1 MLVNTARG
9 GLVDEAALL
18 EAVRSGQVA
27 AAGLDSFAVEPMA
40 APHPF
45 HGEPN
50 IVLSP
55 HIGGVTAM
63 PTSTWA
69 WVRRAT
75 CWRCCDVMGG
85 QVDFM
90 FGTVA
95 ATSPLIASGKLRALA
110 ISSPKRSQRLPNVP
124 TIAESVVP
132 GYEAFEWHG
141 VFVPSGTPPDI
152 VARLQKAVAES
163 LQDEDVKK
171 RFSDVGAQPI
181 GSTPA
186 EFADYLKKEDARW
199 GEVVRKGNIKLD

>member
-1 MLVNTARG
+1 
-9 GLVDEAALL
+9 
-18 EAVRSGQVA
+18 
-27 AAGLDSFAVEPMA
+27 MA

-45 HGEPN
+45 HGEAN

-55 HIGGVTAM
+55 HIGGVTADAYVNM
-63 PTSTWA
+63 GS
-69 WVRRAT
+69 VRRSARRGT
-75 CWRCCDVMGG
+75 CWRCW
-85 QVDFM
+85 
-90 FGTVA
+90 T
-95 ATSPLIASGKLRALA
+95 P
-110 ISSPKRSQRLPNVP
+110 
-124 TIAESVVP
+124 
-132 GYEAFEWHG
+132 FEWHG